1 MKNFVK
7 FLLCVILFGVS
18 GIALSEEIRLIEQ
31 LNTDEIESMGLDKL
45 SHDELRRLSDW
56 IYKVESVEKIAVA
69 EASPKPV
76 DLSKDDFVPLN
87 RDVVIKTTIDGKFS
101 GWSGKTTFKLSNGQ
115 VWQQRLSGRWR
126 FEAESPSVEIKKN
139 VFGYYVMR
147 VADKK
152 AVGVSRIK

>member
-1 MKNFVK
+1 MKSFVK
-7 FLLCVILFGVS
+7 FLFWVISFGVS
-18 GIALSEEIRLIEQ
+18 GAALSDEIRLIEQ
-31 LNTDEIESMGLDKL
+31 LNTEEIESMGLDKL
-45 SHDELRRLSDW
+45 SDDELRRLSDW
-56 IYKVESVEKIAVA
+56 IYKVESLKKTAVA
-69 EASPKPV
+69 EASAKPIEAP
-76 DLSKDDFVPLN
+76 KDDFVPLN

-152 AVGVSRIK
+152 TVGVSRVK